1 MTVKRIC
8 VQSVDQAAGDES
20 VWRAAERMH
29 QRAVGMLV
37 VVDDRKHPVGV
48 LTDRD
53 IVERVVAQQR
63 DASGTR
69 VSDVMTPSP
78 AVVREDASIESAIS
92 MMRCRGVRRLPV
104 IQESGALVG
113 IVSLD
118 DILALLAEEFTEVGR
133 LLEKQTPQAA
143 AGVR

>member
-8 VQSVDQAAGDES
+8 VKSVDYATPEES

-37 VVDDRKHPVGV
+37 VVDTDQRPIGV

-63 DASGTR
+63 DAGRTR
-69 VSDVMTPSP
+69 VSEVMTLTP
-78 AVVREDASIESAIS
+78 ATVHEDATIESAIS
-92 MMRCRGVRRLPV
+92 MMRSHSVRRLPV
-104 IQESGALVG
+104 VDDQRQLTG

-118 DILALLAEEFTEVGR
+118 DILSLLAEELTEVGR
-133 LLEKQTPQAA
+133 LLEKQTPHAA
-143 AGVR
+143 AGIR

>member
-8 VQSVDQAAGDES
+8 VKSVDYATVDET

-37 VVDDRKHPVGV
+37 IVDAEQRPIGV

-63 DASGTR
+63 DAGKTSVG
-69 VSDVMTPSP
+69 DVMTPTP
-78 AVVREDASIESAIS
+78 TTVHEDASIESAIS
-92 MMRCRGVRRLPV
+92 MMRSHSVRRLPV
-104 IQESGALVG
+104 VDDQRQLTG
-113 IVSLD
+113 IVTLD
-118 DILALLAEEFTEVGR
+118 DILSLLAEELTEVGR